1 MTVHVTTSLVNSF
14 VDSVNRRDVEGVVA
28 LFDDRSV
35 VVDDA
40 TEHRGRDQIRRW
52 IDDQVVTP
60 RITIAVTDFESSG
73 SAARMTADSDG
84 DFPGAPL
91 PFRYRF
97 TLGDETIHRL
107 EVELAR

>member
-1 MTVHVTTSLVNSF
+1 MTAHVTNTLVSSF
-14 VDSVNRRDVEGVVA
+14 VDSVNRRDVDGVVA

-40 TEHRGRDQIRRW
+40 AEHRGRDQIRRW
-52 IDDQVVTP
+52 IEEQLVTP

-97 TLGDETIHRL
+97 ALGEAINRL
-107 EVELAR
+107 EVDLAR